1 MNSVLLPLAAAA
13 LVFAAILVLSL
24 SFVGRQDRE
33 RVRRSLALVLREG
46 PRGIADVDE
55 RDREWIWPVR
65 SQLLMVGNRLIGDR
79 TRTRLRRHLAWA
91 GTPTNEALV
100 SMIER
105 KAMLLIAGICVG
117 LILGMA
123 YGGTFWV
130 AVPGLGLAGF
140 FLPDLLVFNAGQ
152 ARTNEIEMGLPDALD
167 LLDLCVSS
175 GLGLEAALSRIAGA
189 QAGPVAIEFGR
200 VLQEMQLGVSRSAA
214 FESMAMRTKQQDL
227 QRFVVAVLQVD
238 KLGIPIAAVLK
249 EQARDMRAKRH
260 SRAREKAQRVPVKIL
275 LPLMLCFLP
284 GLFIIILG
292 PGIIIALNVFSG
304 R

>member
-46 PRGIADVDE
+46 PRGIADVDD
-55 RDREWIWPVR
+55 RDREWIWPIR
-65 SQLLMVGNRLIGDR
+65 SQLLMVGNHLIGDR

-123 YGGTFWV
+123 YGGTFWL
-130 AVPGLGLAGF
+130 AVPGLGLVGF

-175 GLGLEAALSRIAGA
+175 GLGLEAALSRIASFRRCSWASHGQRPSNRWRRA
-189 QAGPVAIEFGR
+189 RSSGISSVSFQR
-200 VLQEMQLGVSRSAA
+200 CSRST
-214 FESMAMRTKQQDL
+214 SSGSPSPRC
-227 QRFVVAVLQVD
+227 
-238 KLGIPIAAVLK
+238 
-249 EQARDMRAKRH
+249 
-260 SRAREKAQRVPVKIL
+260 SRSK
-275 LPLMLCFLP
+275 
-284 GLFIIILG
+284 
-292 PGIIIALNVFSG
+292 PGI
-304 R
+304 